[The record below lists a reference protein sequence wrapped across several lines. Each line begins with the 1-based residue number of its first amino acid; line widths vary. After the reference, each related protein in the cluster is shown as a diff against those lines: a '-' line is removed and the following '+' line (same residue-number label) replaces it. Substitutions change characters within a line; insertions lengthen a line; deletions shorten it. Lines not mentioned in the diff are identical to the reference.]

1 MVLVYTYILKGKYK
15 RIPGLGAEQ
24 KQLYLAENSSH
35 QDSAIFTPELDGKFN
50 IFLPKD
56 LQLFKKVLQKKANED
71 KTVILFVVDVPF
83 VDMAINLYE
92 TSFLKHNITNYIFVC
107 AHQKAT
113 QMLTLANLD
122 AITGWHDI
130 KGEISTNFGSRHFFC
145 KNLYK
150 TIATFFALKM
160 GYNILVMDVDIILL
174 KNPFP
179 YFVRYECDIIFTTEG
194 NTHLLNGGFYL
205 AFSTTNSLSLHK
217 AVIDAV
223 INSKFVSHEQESF
236 NRLINTH
243 KSVHIIKLD
252 FITNFKM
259 VECILK

>member
-1 MVLVYTYILKGKYK
+1 MLLVLAYTYILKGEYK

-24 KQLYLAENSSH
+24 KQLYHAENSSH
-35 QDSAIFTPELDGKFN
+35 QDSAILIPELDGKFN
-50 IFLPKD
+50 TFLPKD

-71 KTVILFVVDVPF
+71 KTVILLVVDVPF

-150 TIATFFALKM
+150 TIATFFALKD
-160 GYNILVMDVDIILL
+160 GL
-174 KNPFP
+174 
-179 YFVRYECDIIFTTEG
+179 
-194 NTHLLNGGFYL
+194 
-205 AFSTTNSLSLHK
+205 
-217 AVIDAV
+217 
-223 INSKFVSHEQESF
+223 
-236 NRLINTH
+236 
-243 KSVHIIKLD
+243 
-252 FITNFKM
+252 
-259 VECILK
+259 